1 MKSSAEIIYGKP
13 IADKV
18 LQEVAQGVKQLSSQ
32 MESAPLLMT
41 VEVGDD
47 PASRVYLQS
56 QRRTAE
62 LVGINCESIQLSEAT
77 SQQRL
82 LSNIGNLNRDSYI
95 NGLILHVP
103 LPAHIDTKVVQWSI
117 DSKKDVEGVT
127 PHNLGRLFL
136 GVPGLMPCTAQA
148 VVAMIKSTG
157 VDLEGRE
164 VTIVGHSDIVGKP
177 CAIMLLKEQATV
189 SVCHYAT
196 SQRGLLEDHVR
207 RAEILVVAAGKP
219 ELIKGEWIR
228 EGAIVIDAGINAV
241 GDKIV
246 GDVEYEEAAS
256 RASFITPVPGGVG
269 AVTVAYLMKNMLD
282 AVRWQNSNQV

>member
-196 SQRGLLEDHVR
+196 SQRGLLEDYVR
-207 RAEILVVAAGKP
+207 RAEILVVAVGKP

-228 EGAIVIDAGINAV
+228 EGSIVIDAGINAV
-241 GDKIV
+241 GDKII